1 MQTGYMEFHCSIPF
15 KSLSK
20 KLDGNFL
27 LFKMARASSTTV
39 ILPALFSFFS
49 ILGKIASKL
58 LHSPPAK
65 IRLQWLGDSYTANQT
80 WILPMPLHRL
90 SDHLCS
96 YFIFAGCL
104 LCIHRCSYQEFILQ
118 GFFQS
123 ILFLS
128 KSYRRACYQCC
139 YNP

>member
-1 MQTGYMEFHCSIPF
+1 MEIHCSIPF

-27 LFKMARASSTTV
+27 LFKIARASSTAV

-49 ILGKIASKL
+49 MLGKIASKL
-58 LHSPPAK
+58 LHSSPAK

-90 SDHLCS
+90 SDHMLQKPNDLS
-96 YFIFAGCL
+96 VHVEL
-104 LCIHRCSYQEFILQ
+104 LLSTTDKVLMSHKLHC
-118 GFFQS
+118 QS
-123 ILFLS
+123 LASRPVFGLPGQS
-128 KSYRRACYQCC
+128 
-139 YNP
+139 P